1 GGGAAGGGGD
11 KRSQGLLGKSDEKH
25 GREDGIEQRRAQ
37 KAAEDGNRNRVQ
49 DFSSRLIGA
58 EQQRGQR
65 KAGGKRGHQHRG
77 KPLQAASDDEGSP
90 EAFAFAQGKID
101 IVRNLQDDVARRDAG
116 ERDESDHGGYRKRL
130 RRDIQ
135 CDDAADQSQRNI
147 GHDDQSENSRAIA
160 AVEHEEDGRQRNE
173 RERTDAQGRFLL

>member
-1 GGGAAGGGGD
+1 GRGQRAGLRRG
-11 KRSQGLLGKSDEKH
+11 KPFQLLLAESDEKH

-65 KAGGKRGHQHRG
+65 KAGGKRGHQRRG

-90 EAFAFAQGKID
+90 EAFAFVQGKID
-101 IVRNLQDDVARRDAG
+101 IVRNLQDAVARRDAG

-135 CDDAADQSQRNI
+135 RDDAADQSQRNI
-147 GHDDQSENSRAIA
+147 GHDDQRENSS
-160 AVEHEEDGRQRNE
+160 
-173 RERTDAQGRFLL
+173 